1 MTQRPDKLAAN
12 VELLVADLNGI
23 PRGKIVEGTSL
34 RPGYLPHLAA
44 SNFFQT
50 ITGNYADAMDTYI
63 PSDGDMLLEPDW
75 NTYRA
80 VPWRGESHAQVI
92 CRTLEKSGD
101 NNAFDP
107 RYILTRILDR
117 YKARG
122 WYPVVAPEA
131 EFFLLEPKYESGEPL
146 RPALGKDGRR
156 ENGGES
162 FSIDALDKFSGFVS
176 ELQQNCEKAKI
187 QLKAISHEMG
197 PAQIELNI
205 DHGDAL
211 SRADQLFFLK
221 RAVKASAL
229 QHGFTA
235 TFMAKPIQNMVGSG
249 LHIHTSLN
257 DVNDKNVFAL
267 NDGKVGSLLEG
278 YIAGLQH
285 YLPHAFAFFAPT
297 INSYKRFV
305 PGLSAPVNLEWGYDN
320 RTTGLRV
327 PFDSD
332 ENGRVENRVAGAD
345 ANPYLFIAAT
355 LACGLLGM
363 EEALK
368 AREPVEGLADD
379 FPTTLPDNLASALS
393 ALQNSIEIKNIFGTE
408 LIDAFISVKK
418 AEISHFSAE
427 VSSWEQRYL
436 SESL

>member
-1 MTQRPDKLAAN
+1 MAQRPKKLAAN

-23 PRGKIVEGTSL
+23 PRGKIVEGDAL
-34 RPGYLPHLAA
+34 KPGYLPHLAA

-50 ITGNYADAMDTYI
+50 ITGDYADAMETYI
-63 PSDGDMLLEPDW
+63 PSDGDMLLDPDW
-75 NTYRA
+75 DTYRA
-80 VPWRGESHAQVI
+80 IPWRGEDHAQVI
-92 CRTLEKSGD
+92 CRTLKKSGD
-101 NNAFDP
+101 NNSFDP

-117 YKARG
+117 YEALG

-131 EFFLLEPKYESGEPL
+131 EFFLLEPKYESGQPL
-146 RPALGKDGRR
+146 KPALGKDGRR
-156 ENGGES
+156 ETGGES
-162 FSIDALDKFSGFVS
+162 FSIDALDKFSGFIT
-176 ELQQNCEKAKI
+176 ELQQNCNKANI

-229 QHGFTA
+229 QQGFTA
-235 TFMAKPIQNMVGSG
+235 TFMAKPIQNLVGSG
-249 LHIHTSLN
+249 LHIHTSMN
-257 DVNDKNVFAL
+257 DAKGTNVFTL
-267 NDGKVGSLLEG
+267 NDGKVDDLLEG

-285 YLPHAFAFFAPT
+285 YLPQAFAFFAPT

-332 ENGRVENRVAGAD
+332 KNGRVENRIAGAD

-355 LACGLLGM
+355 LACGLLGI
-363 EEALK
+363 EEKRK
-368 AREPVEGLADD
+368 ARKPVTGLAYDY
-379 FPTTLPDNLASALS
+379 PTTLPDNLASALT
-393 ALQNSIEIKNIFGTE
+393 ALQNCNEINDLFGTE
-408 LIDAFISVKK
+408 LIDAFISVKN
-418 AEISHFSAE
+418 AEILHFSSE